1 MSATVQS
8 VKQTAHQLID
18 GLPEGAN
25 WKDIIYELS
34 IMQDIEDGLADS
46 EADDS
51 AVLIRSESGI
61 TVNNYTY
68 TEAQEIIDNG
78 ALSTEL
84 TIDITTVRGS
94 LDSLESFSHTVIR
107 TV

>member
-46 EADDS
+46 EDD
-51 AVLIRSESGI
+51 R
-61 TVNNYTY
+61 
-68 TEAQEIIDNG
+68 IIDNT
-78 ALSTEL
+78 A
-84 TIDITTVRGS
+84 VRKQFN
-94 LDSLESFSHTVIR
+94 LPE
-107 TV
+107 